1 MWMRIRGFTLIELM
15 VTVAVVAILAAVA
28 FPSYQDSLRKS
39 RRTDG
44 KNALTQAVANMERYY
59 VEKNSYA
66 TAVMCA
72 PVANQSI
79 CSGSCSG
86 VGGTC
91 TSTERNYTIAF
102 AAGFPTATTFTLVAM
117 PVAGGSQV
125 LDGMLAINET
135 NAKQQDVNHNG
146 VFEATENVW
155 K

>member
-1 MWMRIRGFTLIELM
+1 MWIRLRGFTLIELM

-59 VEKNSYA
+59 TEKNSYA
-66 TAVMCA
+66 SAVMCA
-72 PVANQSI
+72 TPANQPSI
-79 CSGSCSG
+79 CSGICSA

-102 AAGFPTATTFTLVAM
+102 TAGPTATTFTLVAT
-117 PVAGGSQV
+117 PAVGSSQV
-125 LDGMLAINET
+125 LDGMLSIDEK

-146 VFEATENVW
+146 TFEATENVW

>member
-1 MWMRIRGFTLIELM
+1 MWMRMRGFTLIELM
-15 VTVAVVAILAAVA
+15 ITVVVVAILAAVA

-59 VEKNSYA
+59 AERNSYA
-66 TAVMCA
+66 SAVMCA
-72 PVANQSI
+72 NTNNKPDI

-91 TSTERNYTIAF
+91 TSTENNYTIAF
-102 AAGFPTATTFTLVAM
+102 ASTPSATAFMIEAT

-125 LDGMLAINET
+125 VDGKLSIDQLN
-135 NAKQQDVNHNG
+135 NKQQDINHNG
-146 VFEATENVW
+146 TFDSGENYW